1 MSKGAAPPRRRPT
14 AATTIAAV
22 PEALCVGLVAGIPL
36 VLTAAIVGRY
46 TGWFHLRWSDE
57 VARAMI
63 IWLAFLGA
71 GVAVRREAH
80 FRIALLASR
89 TSSERTRKAAESVT
103 HVSLAATGVL
113 MIYLG
118 WRLIEGALGQTTV
131 VLKIPVP
138 LLYASLPLGG
148 LLFIVYSAANLVR
161 TLREG
166 PRPEPGGG
174 AVPQA

>member
-1 MSKGAAPPRRRPT
+1 MTPEGRPRRTT
-14 AATTIAAV
+14 AAAAAAAV
-22 PEALCVGLVAGIPL
+22 PEAICVALAAGIPL
-36 VLTAAIVGRY
+36 VLTAAIIGRY
-46 TGWFHLRWSDE
+46 TGLYHLRWSDE

-89 TSSERTRKAAESVT
+89 ATSERVRKVAESIT
-103 HVSLAATGVL
+103 HVSLAATGGL
-113 MIYLG
+113 IIYLG
-118 WRLIEGALGQTTV
+118 WRLIQGALGQTTV

-148 LLFIVYSAANLVR
+148 VLFIVYSVANTVR
-161 TLREG
+161 TLRKTVA
-166 PRPEPGGG
+166 GG
-174 AVPQA
+174 